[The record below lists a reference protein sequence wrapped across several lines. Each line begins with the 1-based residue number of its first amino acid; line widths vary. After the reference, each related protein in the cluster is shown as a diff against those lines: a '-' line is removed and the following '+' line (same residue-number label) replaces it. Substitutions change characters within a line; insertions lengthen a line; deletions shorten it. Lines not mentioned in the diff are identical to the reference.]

1 MCARLVWRP
10 QAHAVPPTDWS
21 SSNDNVKGV
30 CASIHMYATYVQY
43 VQGTFKVHSEIA
55 KEVATAAPYKEWV
68 NSNHR
73 LEDLVPT
80 NQYLQETQM
89 ELSQVLR
96 LQAAN
101 GTNISTM

>member
-1 MCARLVWRP
+1 M
-10 QAHAVPPTDWS
+10 
-21 SSNDNVKGV
+21 
-30 CASIHMYATYVQY
+30 
-43 VQGTFKVHSEIA
+43 QGTFKIHSEIA
-55 KEVATAAPYKEWV
+55 KEVATAAPYKDWV

-101 GTNISTM
+101 GTFSPHQSLLSPGRSTVL

>member
-1 MCARLVWRP
+1 M
-10 QAHAVPPTDWS
+10 
-21 SSNDNVKGV
+21 
-30 CASIHMYATYVQY
+30 
-43 VQGTFKVHSEIA
+43 QGTFKIHSEIA
-55 KEVATAAPYKEWV
+55 KEVATAAPYKDWV

-101 GTNISTM
+101 GTSTPAVMTVTQMFHDHVHLHLAPCRQWSEL

>member
-1 MCARLVWRP
+1 
-10 QAHAVPPTDWS
+10 
-21 SSNDNVKGV
+21 
-30 CASIHMYATYVQY
+30 MYATYVQH

-101 GTNISTM
+101 GTETSPQCRNAFSLSPDVSEFKFLVQE

>member
-1 MCARLVWRP
+1 MRE
-10 QAHAVPPTDWS
+10 
-21 SSNDNVKGV
+21 V
-30 CASIHMYATYVQY
+30 CASKYMYATYVQY
-43 VQGTFKVHSEIA
+43 VQGTFKVHAEIA

-101 GTNISTM
+101 GTTWKP

>member
-1 MCARLVWRP
+1 
-10 QAHAVPPTDWS
+10 
-21 SSNDNVKGV
+21 
-30 CASIHMYATYVQY
+30 MYATYLQY

-101 GTNISTM
+101 GTKTSPQYRNAFSLSPDVSEFRFLVQE

>member
-1 MCARLVWRP
+1 MCA
-10 QAHAVPPTDWS
+10 T
-21 SSNDNVKGV
+21 
-30 CASIHMYATYVQY
+30 CVQY
-43 VQGTFKVHSEIA
+43 VQGTFKIHAEIA

-101 GTNISTM
+101 GMTWKACVHLLWCLCLLSCSILI

>member
-1 MCARLVWRP
+1 MYFTC
-10 QAHAVPPTDWS
+10 VP
-21 SSNDNVKGV
+21 
-30 CASIHMYATYVQY
+30 H

-101 GTNISTM
+101 GTTWKPLLHLLWCLCLLS

>member
-1 MCARLVWRP
+1 M
-10 QAHAVPPTDWS
+10 
-21 SSNDNVKGV
+21 
-30 CASIHMYATYVQY
+30 
-43 VQGTFKVHSEIA
+43 QGTFKIHSEIA
-55 KEVATAAPYKEWV
+55 KEVATAAPYKDWV

-101 GTNISTM
+101 GKSTPSVTSLILLFQLFFDHLAVSSSCTLHTVAGTVRGNGGGT

>member
-1 MCARLVWRP
+1 M
-10 QAHAVPPTDWS
+10 
-21 SSNDNVKGV
+21 
-30 CASIHMYATYVQY
+30 
-43 VQGTFKVHSEIA
+43 QGTFKIHSEIA
-55 KEVATAAPYKEWV
+55 KEVATAAPYKDWV

-101 GTNISTM
+101 GTSTPAVTSLIQVFHKHVHLHLAPCRQWLGL